1 MQRRNGILMTRK
13 LPAALVALFLLT
25 GCTFVRYSDGAL
37 MVIDIHPGGESI
49 ALDGVL
55 NERGALSVN
64 REQGSS
70 AEIVSDVVDAAVG
83 L

>member
-1 MQRRNGILMTRK
+1 MTIRK
-13 LPAALVALFLLT
+13 LPAALVALSLLA

-55 NERGALSVN
+55 NDRGTLSVN
-64 REQGSS
+64 REQGSN
-70 AEIVSDVVDAAVG
+70 AEIIGAAVDAAVG

>member
-1 MQRRNGILMTRK
+1 MIRK
-13 LPAALVALFLLT
+13 LPVVIAAIAMLT

-70 AEIVSDVVDAAVG
+70 AEIIGAAVDAATG